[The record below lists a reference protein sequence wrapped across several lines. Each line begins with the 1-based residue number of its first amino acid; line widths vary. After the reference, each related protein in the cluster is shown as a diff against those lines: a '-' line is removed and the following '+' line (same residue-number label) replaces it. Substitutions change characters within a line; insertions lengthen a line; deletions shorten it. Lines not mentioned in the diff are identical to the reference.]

1 MIRRPPKSTRTDTL
15 FPDTTLFRS
24 RLHGPVSALN
34 KAHSVRNQ
42 GRAAAGHAQRKEAR
56 TKRAPESKAT
66 NGSGVDPR
74 TECRHMK
81 SRPSP
86 AAPTGAGATAPA
98 AAARK
103 NGADATCAHRRHSL
117 HHGHRASAKNG
128 RATVRTQD
136 TNE

>member
-1 MIRRPPKSTRTDTL
+1 MEAPVGEPSSQGCSPFPPPKDGQQRGN
-15 FPDTTLFRS
+15 

-74 TECRHMK
+74 TECRHPK

-86 AAPTGAGATAPA
+86 AAPTRSEERRVGKECVSPCISRWAP
-98 AAARK
+98 
-103 NGADATCAHRRHSL
+103 
-117 HHGHRASAKNG
+117 
-128 RATVRTQD
+128 
-136 TNE
+136 